1 VHRFTI
7 GQRRGLGLG
16 GEAPRYVRHLDAATA
31 TVAVGSLDDLAADG
45 LVARGTIWSAGAPPV
60 AGTRLDVR
68 IRHRHRPLPARL
80 VEACGDVTRVRFEES
95 GPAITPGQA
104 AVFYRGDLVAGG
116 GWIAQATA

>member
-1 VHRFTI
+1 V
-7 GQRRGLGLG
+7 QR
-16 GEAPRYVRHLDAATA
+16 LDAATA
-31 TVAVGSLDDLAADG
+31 TVAVGGLEDLAADG
-45 LVARGTIWSAGAPPV
+45 LIARGTIWSAGTPPV

-80 VEACGDVTRVRFEES
+80 VEACGDITRVRFEES
-95 GPAITPGQA
+95 GPAVTPGQA